1 MFDFTRILIRKNK
14 TGSGLKKTRVRLKKN
29 RVRFKKTGSG
39 LKKPGPVKKKHESG
53 STNRPV
59 TLRINKRI
67 PLVNLLLAPGPL
79 FMIRPKLDSVKK
91 NLIFSVALLRIQSY
105 RILTPGFGSKIYC
118 FRSRILFFSKTLDQT
133 TQYRKTNHWPI
144 LLKL

>member
-79 FMIRPKLDSVKK
+79 FMIRPKLDSDEKK
-91 NLIFSVALLRIQSY
+91 PNFLR
-105 RILTPGFGSKIYC
+105 GSASDPVLPHSD
-118 FRSRILFFSKTLDQT
+118 SRIRIENLLLPKSDTIFFKDPRPNYSV
-133 TQYRKTNHWPI
+133 
-144 LLKL
+144 